1 MTFKE
6 SLPDIAD
13 YWDLFQTTGWN
24 SRYKFTQQDLE
35 RAIGNSWYSNSIYD
49 SNKLIGF
56 GRVIADG
63 VHHALI
69 VDLIIHPDYQNQ
81 GLGSKLLDRLV
92 SKCVES
98 QIKDIQLF
106 SAKDKFGFY
115 EKFGFEKRPIDA
127 PGMQIKL

>member
-1 MTFKE
+1 MIFKE
-6 SLPDIAD
+6 LLPDIED

-24 SRYKFTQQDLE
+24 SRYNFTQQDLE
-35 RAIGNSWYSNSIYD
+35 KAIVNSWYSNSIYD

-63 VHHALI
+63 VHHAFI

-81 GLGSKLLDRLV
+81 GLGTKLLDRLV
-92 SKCVES
+92 SKCIES
-98 QIKDIQLF
+98 QIRDIQLF

-115 EKFGFEKRPIDA
+115 EKF
-127 PGMQIKL
+127 